1 MRYEEALQRATEI
14 LQHRAKLDRPITPK
28 DNIQSDLGLDSLEVM
43 EVVADV
49 EDQFQIE
56 VPTESLERLVTVE
69 DVAREVLKISSAS
82 A

>member
-1 MRYEEALQRATEI
+1 MQYEEALRKATAI
-14 LQHRAKLDRPITPK
+14 LQTHAKLDRPITPK

-49 EDQFQIE
+49 EDQFHIE